1 MLRPVLKSSAKASN
15 LKPKPQ
21 TPKTPKTQTPKSKMS
36 KGGTLAKPKPAA
48 PKGTVPT
55 KTPLA
60 TTAATLSKTT
70 ISSSVNEAL
79 TARLTAMYGVGPQL
93 AALLI
98 QHLHAYKL
106 APRTSEGLASY
117 SDAKLRA
124 ALKDHRIYMN
134 LPAATK
140 MDLDE
145 HPLNRIPREL
155 IDLLDKELDKYA
167 SQIGAK
173 YTVAGSYLRGAA
185 TSGDI
190 DIVLEA
196 SSKPKRTP
204 LATWEALRKKI
215 NESSNILTI
224 REPFGQGTD
233 KVGSAFE
240 IKVPSK
246 LRSNEHFKGY
256 IDSSFKVRFKTD
268 VFLTTK
274 NEYEIALL
282 YATGSGMFN
291 IRMRALAK
299 KKGYMLNQHALYK
312 VENGKHVD
320 TGAKTQQDVFKILG
334 IRWREPAQR
343 NY

>member
-1 MLRPVLKSSAKASN
+1 MLRPTLKAHKTVSTKTSKPKAAS
-15 LKPKPQ
+15 KPKPT
-21 TPKTPKTQTPKSKMS
+21 TPKTPQTT
-36 KGGTLAKPKPAA
+36 KGGMLAKPKT
-48 PKGTVPT
+48 PKGTILT

-60 TTAATLSKTT
+60 TTASTLSKTV
-70 ISSSVNEAL
+70 ISASVAEEL
-79 TARLTAMYGVGPQL
+79 TKRLTSMYGVGPQL
-93 AALLI
+93 AAVLI

-106 APRTSEGLASY
+106 APKTLEGLKAY
-117 SDAKLRA
+117 SETKLRA
-124 ALKDHRIYMN
+124 ALKDHRIYTN

-155 IDLLDKELDKYA
+155 IDLLDKELSKYA
-167 SQIGAK
+167 ALIGAK
-173 YTVAGSYLRGAA
+173 YTIAGSYLRGAA

-215 NESSNILTI
+215 NEGSSILTI
-224 REPFGQGTD
+224 REPFGQGAD

-240 IKVPSK
+240 MKVPAK
-246 LRSNEHFKGY
+246 LRTNQYFKGY
-256 IDSSFKVRFKTD
+256 IDSDFKVRFKTD
-268 VFLTTK
+268 VFLTIK
-274 NEYEIALL
+274 EEYEIALL
-282 YATGSGMFN
+282 YATGSGIFN
-291 IRMRALAK
+291 IRMRSVAK

-312 VENGKHVD
+312 IEGGKQVN

-334 IRWREPAQR
+334 LRWRDPAQR

>member
-1 MLRPVLKSSAKASN
+1 MLRPILKTAVDTKTY
-15 LKPKPQ
+15 KPKIS
-21 TPKTPKTQTPKSKMS
+21 KTPKPKSKTSQIS
-36 KGGTLAKPKPAA
+36 KGGMLAKPKPAA
-48 PKGTVPT
+48 KGTVLT

-60 TTAATLSKTT
+60 TTASTLSKTA
-70 ISSSVNEAL
+70 ISASVTEEL
-79 TARLTAMYGVGPQL
+79 TKRLTSMYGVGPQL
-93 AALLI
+93 AAVLI

-106 APRTSEGLASY
+106 VPKTMEGLKSY
-117 SDAKLRA
+117 TETKLRA
-124 ALKDHRIYMN
+124 ALKDHRIYTN

-155 IDLLDKELDKYA
+155 IDLLDKELSKYA
-167 SQIGAK
+167 ALIGAK
-173 YTVAGSYLRGAA
+173 YTIAGSYLRGAA

-215 NESSNILTI
+215 NDSSSILTI
-224 REPFGQGTD
+224 REPFGQGAD

-240 IKVPSK
+240 MKVPAK
-246 LRSNEHFKGY
+246 LRANQYFKGY
-256 IDSSFKVRFKTD
+256 IDSDYKVRFKTD
-268 VFLTTK
+268 VFLTIK
-274 NEYEIALL
+274 EEYDIALL
-282 YATGSGMFN
+282 YATGSGIFN
-291 IRMRALAK
+291 IRMRSVAK

-312 VENGKHVD
+312 IEGGKQVN

-334 IRWREPAQR
+334 LQWREPAQR